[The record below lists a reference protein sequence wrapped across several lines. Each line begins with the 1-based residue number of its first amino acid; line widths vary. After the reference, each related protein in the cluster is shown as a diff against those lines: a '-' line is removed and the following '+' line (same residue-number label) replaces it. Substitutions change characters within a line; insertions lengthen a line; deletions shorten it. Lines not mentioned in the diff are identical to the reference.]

1 MNWDDFDAFCHVVDE
16 GGFSAAARVMHW
28 PKSRVSAAI
37 SRLESDLDSR
47 LLERTTRRVRL
58 TTQGEELYRK
68 AAPVFERL
76 RRLRADSLAS
86 ATTMAGRLRIAA
98 PYEFGAHHLGP
109 VACALLAQHP
119 DLEIDIDMRYEPM
132 DPATGGYDIVFTA
145 VEGALPDSGLVA
157 RRIFYLQRGL
167 FASPDFVTRHG
178 LPQSPADLALLPAIA
193 SRDDTEWLFHDAAGM
208 TAGVALNPRMRSPNA
223 ALRLQAALAGLGV
236 ARITATFCDA
246 AVRQGRLQRLLPGF
260 SCDPLR
266 MYALLPGRQRLSART
281 RGFLQK
287 LAAMHASAAAEQPGG
302 GRFDDLPGRPGM
314 AQKSARIRS

>member
-16 GGFSAAARVMHW
+16 GGFSAAARVLRW

-37 SRLESDLDSR
+37 SRLESALDSR

-86 ATTMAGRLRIAA
+86 ATKMAGKLRIAA
-98 PYEFGAHHLGP
+98 PYEFAAHHLGP

-119 DLEIDIDMRYEPM
+119 DLEIDIDMHYEQV
-132 DPATGGYDIVFTA
+132 DLVEGRYDIAFTA
-145 VEGALPDSGLVA
+145 VEGVLPDSGLVA

-167 FASPDFVTRHG
+167 FAAPDFIGRHG
-178 LPQSPADLALLPAIA
+178 RPVSPADLALLPTIA
-193 SRDDTEWLFHDAAGM
+193 SRDDTEWLFHDAAGV
-208 TAGVALNPRMRSPNA
+208 TASVPLNPRMRSPNA

-236 ARITATFCDA
+236 ARITATFCEA
-246 AVRQGRLQRLLPGF
+246 AVREGTLLRVLPEF

-266 MYALLPGRQRLSART
+266 MYALLPGRQRLPARV
-281 RGFLQK
+281 RVFLQTLASTHGSQAPVRDQK
-287 LAAMHASAAAEQPGG
+287 L
-302 GRFDDLPGRPGM
+302 
-314 AQKSARIRS
+314 ARIRS